1 MARRSAQETLTAMAS
16 VRFPKLSAQRLAK
29 LCQPTWLAGLI
40 SVGFHGVL
48 FAASPTFTG
57 LDLNTLTEP
66 DPDADAR
73 RVPLVELTAA
83 EQQRLPDFSNA
94 FYSLSPWDS
103 NSNIELVPGEAPL
116 GNVTPG
122 TDAPSNGNITRVDP
136 NVIGRRQ
143 SPWPIAGNYSNPGK
157 QGAQTEANRPGSGTA
172 AGGNRSGGGATIIT
186 TPPASDS
193 GQAAGGWP
201 STPAE
206 GGSASG
212 SADDLN
218 REPTSPAQDPA
229 DGALP
234 DARAE
239 ALAAALTY
247 DGGLP
252 GEIRADWEAEAAAV
266 LGITEPPLQQISL
279 PVPALVE
286 GVQPCFSPVP
296 HQGLI
301 AALVA
306 DGKLAQPPEL
316 LISTG
321 YPLLNQ
327 RAMDRVSALNF
338 ANVEQSTVY
347 QFVVDVAYA
356 AESCVDLKLDGEAAP
371 TEKST
376 PTDGEGE

>member
-1 MARRSAQETLTAMAS
+1 MAS
-16 VRFPKLSAQRLAK
+16 VRFPKLSVQRLAW

-48 FAASPTFTG
+48 FAASPTFTE
-57 LDLNTLTEP
+57 LDLNALAEP
-66 DPDADAR
+66 DPDAEAR
-73 RVPLVELTAA
+73 RVSLVELTAA
-83 EQQRLPDFSNA
+83 EQQRLPDFSNS

-103 NSNIELVPGEAPL
+103 NPGIELVPGEAPL

-122 TDAPSNGNITRVDP
+122 TGATSNGNITRVNP
-136 NVIGRRQ
+136 NAVGRQ
-143 SPWPIAGNYSNPGK
+143 SPWPLAGNYSNPGK
-157 QGAQTEANRPGSGTA
+157 QGTQTEANRPSGGTA
-172 AGGNRSGGGATIIT
+172 TGGTQNGTGTTIIT
-186 TPPASDS
+186 TPPASS
-193 GQAAGGWP
+193 GSQAAGGQP

-206 GGSASG
+206 DSNPAG

-218 REPTSPAQDPA
+218 REPTNPAGPA

-234 DARAE
+234 EARAE

-247 DGGLP
+247 DDRLP
-252 GEIRADWEAEAAAV
+252 GEIRADWEEEAAAV
-266 LGITEPPLQQISL
+266 LGVTELPLQQISL

-286 GVQPCFSPVP
+286 GLQPCFSPAP

-306 DGKLAQPPEL
+306 DGKLTQPPEL

-327 RAMDRVSALNF
+327 RAMDRVTALNF
-338 ANVEQSTVY
+338 ANVEQSTAY

-356 AESCVDLKLDGEAAP
+356 ADRCVDLKLDGGEAS

-376 PTDGEGE
+376 PIDSEGQ